1 MSFYNT
7 LKSVGSF
14 IDQVRKNEGYTM
26 ALIELNQMRSK
37 VLIQDIFKTLNALKK
52 AKPFSASMAI
62 ARRQEL
68 QREFLN
74 RIIHPDHK
82 TNDNEELVPAWEVTN
97 IHFMEHDSELMVDVR
112 FLLVEDAYLRFCVTE
127 DNIEI
132 SYFDGHYFIT
142 VGNKSDC
149 REAIDSMY
157 LLAEGED
164 IGEAVMDDDEDDEE
178 AVEEEAESKLLF
190 TYVSNMKGRHL
201 P

>member
-7 LKSVGSF
+7 LKSINSF
-14 IDQVRKNEGYTM
+14 INQVRKNEGYTM
-26 ALIELNQMRSK
+26 ALLDLNQSRNKVFIEDVFK
-37 VLIQDIFKTLNALKK
+37 VLNAVCKTG
-52 AKPFSASMAI
+52 PFNESMKLS
-62 ARRQEL
+62 QKQKL

-82 TNDNEELVPAWEVTN
+82 TNDNEELVPTWEVTN
-97 IHFMEHDSELMVDVR
+97 VHFMNYEEELIVDVR
-112 FLLVEDAYLRFCVTE
+112 FLLVEDAFLRFSITE

-132 SYFDGHYFIT
+132 SYFDGHYYIT

-157 LLAEGED
+157 LLAEDKVSGE
-164 IGEAVMDDDEDDEE
+164 EVVDDDEK
-178 AVEEEAESKLLF
+178 AVEEEAESKLIL
-190 TYVSNMKGRHL
+190 TYVNNMKDRHL